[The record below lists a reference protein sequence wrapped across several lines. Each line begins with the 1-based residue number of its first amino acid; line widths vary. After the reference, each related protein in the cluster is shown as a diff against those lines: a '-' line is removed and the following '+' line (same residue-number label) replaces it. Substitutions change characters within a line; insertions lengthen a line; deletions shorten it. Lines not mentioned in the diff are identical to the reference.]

1 MRVLALVLLFCAAAS
16 AMTVR
21 EARDKVVDG
30 TMRYLNVPYLWGSE
44 HPQTG
49 LDCSAFVRR
58 VYGDAGLALP
68 RVSREQF
75 KTAVA
80 VPPGA
85 VLPGDIIF
93 FSMRAPGSSRG
104 DHVGIYV
111 GKGWFVHA
119 GVSHGVHIEP
129 IAKAYFQDRLIR
141 ILKYPGF

>member
-1 MRVLALVLLFCAAAS
+1 MRVSALVLMCCVSAS
-16 AMTVR
+16 ALTVR
-21 EARDKVVDG
+21 EAREKVVDG

-44 HPQTG
+44 HPKVG

-58 VYGDAGLALP
+58 VYADAGLALP
-68 RVSREQF
+68 RVSRDQF

-80 VPPGA
+80 VRPDA

-93 FSMRAPGSSRG
+93 FSMSAPGSSRV

-129 IAKAYFQDRLIR
+129 IAKAYYQDRLVR
-141 ILKYPGF
+141 VLKYPGF